1 MLDCIVIGA
10 GPGGLVTTKEL
21 LEQGVREVVCLE
33 KTADVGGVFANTYDS
48 LVLTTSCTYSMF
60 SDFWIGDGNQHNFW
74 TKNEAVNYWKRYAK
88 HFGVLDKIRFNSQ
101 VEAVTPQDDG
111 GWQVQLA
118 SGETLVS
125 KRVAVANGNNTYPKY
140 PQWKESL
147 TDVDFC
153 HSQKYRNPEG
163 FVGKNVLVVGGG
175 ESASEITLEIS
186 RVAKSCWVSIRNSTG
201 FVVPRKRSGRA
212 NDIDVS
218 RVLYKLPRE
227 YGYTLLKIVSRQW
240 LSYKNPVDATGVKL
254 NEKIQSK
261 YGVWGT
267 YGTKT
272 FALPTAIANHGCQV
286 VGEIIRVEDGGQTLI
301 CANGE
306 TLKNVDAVVFATGYK
321 NHVSFL
327 PDELKET
334 DLRSLYKHMF
344 HPQYREKIVWIGR
357 ARPSFG
363 SQFPVMEMQAR
374 LFALICT
381 GEKKLPASAQ
391 MEQVALL
398 DREKYSEQFAFK
410 SGKSFRSLVDYHF
423 YMDNLAE
430 IVGCKPPLWQYFF
443 LHPQLWL
450 RMVYGATQGTQ
461 FRLRGPGQKKA
472 LAQELI
478 AKLPVAPFFNPFFKY
493 IFIAAVKARIFYG
506 LKAVFRGL
514 TSWKKIGFWQP
525 QFNERSREI
534 SR

>member
-33 KTADVGGVFANTYDS
+33 QKADVGGIFANTYDS

-60 SDFWIGDGNQHNFW
+60 SDFWIGDGKQHHFW
-74 TKNEAVNYWKRYAK
+74 TKNEAVDYWKRYAT
-88 HFGVLDKIRFNSQ
+88 HFGIFDKIRFNSQ
-101 VEAVTPQDDG
+101 VVAVIPQDNDR
-111 GWQVQLA
+111 WQVQLA

-125 KRVAVANGNNTYPKY
+125 KRVAVANGNNSYPKY
-140 PQWKESL
+140 PQWKDSL

-153 HSQKYRNPEG
+153 HSQEYRNSER
-163 FVGKNVLVVGGG
+163 FVGKNVLVVGAG

-186 RVAKSCWVSIRNSTG
+186 RVAKSCWVSIRNSTP
-201 FVVPRKRSGRA
+201 FVVPRKRGGCA

-240 LSYKNPVDATGVKL
+240 LSYKNPVDEIGVKL

-261 YGVWGT
+261 YGLWGT
-267 YGTKT
+267 YGAKT
-272 FALPTAIANHGCQV
+272 FALPTAIAHHGCKV
-286 VGEIIRVEDGGQTLI
+286 VCDIIKVEDGGKTLI
-301 CANGE
+301 AADGE
-306 TLKNVDAVVFATGYK
+306 TLQTVDAVVFATGYK

-327 PDELKET
+327 PDDLKEI
-334 DLRSLYKHMF
+334 DLRSLYKQMF
-344 HPQYREKIVWIGR
+344 HPQYRDKIVWIGR

-374 LFALICT
+374 FFALICT
-381 GEKKLPASAQ
+381 KEKKLPASAE
-391 MEQVALL
+391 MKQVASM
-398 DREKYSEQFAFK
+398 DGEKYSEQFKVKNA
-410 SGKSFRSLVDYHF
+410 SNFRSLVDYHF
-423 YMDNLAE
+423 YMDDLAD
-430 IVGCKPPLWQYFF
+430 IIGCQPPLWQYFF
-443 LHPQLWL
+443 LHPHLWQ

-472 LAQELI
+472 LAQELL
-478 AKLPVAPFFNPFFKY
+478 AKLPVAPLFNPFFKY
-493 IFIAAVKARIFYG
+493 IFIAGFKARVVYG
-506 LKAVFRGL
+506 WKAFVKGL
-514 TSWKKIGFWQP
+514 IPNRIEKK
-525 QFNERSREI
+525 RVT
-534 SR
+534 